1 MRPAHTWNGLIPSEG
16 LAFTSGE
23 SMTIRQFISM
33 IGEAETGGLVNEDAR
48 LRAIGDGGLAG
59 GYYQQHWKWRIDN
72 WPAWAWQV
80 LRMLD
85 RLGLEN
91 YCVKHQGKLAHELAD
106 LYNLGHSAPDPQYD
120 KRCQSGLADLGLP
133 QTVLKEIVTD

>member
-1 MRPAHTWNGLIPSEG
+1 
-16 LAFTSGE
+16 
-23 SMTIRQFISM
+23 MTVRQFIAM
-33 IGEAETGGLVNEDAR
+33 IGEAETGGMKTEDDR

-59 GYYQQHWKWRIDN
+59 GYYQQHWAWRVDN
-72 WPAWAWQV
+72 WPAWAWAV

-91 YCVKHQGKLAHELAD
+91 YCAKHAGKKAWEIATE
-106 LYNLGHSAPDPQYD
+106 YNLGHRGPDPQYD

-133 QTVLKEIVTD
+133 QTMIEDVVTD